1 MAKSLQDLSDSEL
14 IDVANQLVGAMTA
27 NPPVYG
33 TSAPKIAALDALRV
47 TFDTDVT
54 AQVAAAAASKAAT
67 ATKEGSR
74 RPLIDAMRS
83 HRDTAKASG
92 ATEAQMAATALPFG
106 GEKVPPTATVPVGS
120 VDTRDRLRH
129 TRRWVEASTPD
140 NKRRPRGAIGAE
152 IFVKIDGPPPTYEKQ
167 CTFLTLNSPPARGGV
182 AVFRR
187 RGGGS
192 TPYVAEYDGADAGK
206 MAHYMLR
213 WRHARWLHRPP
224 GAKPSAPRS
233 RDSYRCSL

>member
-1 MAKSLQDLSDSEL
+1 MAKSLQELSDSEL
-14 IDVANQLVGAMTA
+14 IDVANQLVAAMSA
-27 NPPVYG
+27 NPPAYG

-74 RPLIDAMRS
+74 APLVNAMRG

-106 GEKVPPTATVPVGS
+106 GEKVPPTATVPAGS
-120 VDTRDRLRH
+120 VDTSQRLRH
-129 TRRWVEASTPD
+129 TISWTDAAAPD
-140 NKRRPRGAIGAE
+140 NKRRPRGAMGAE
-152 IFVKIDGPPPTYEKQ
+152 IYVKLDGPPPTDQTQ
-167 CTFLTLNSPPARGGV
+167 CTFLTVDSA
-182 AVFRR
+182 
-187 RGGGS
+187 

-213 WRHARWLHRPP
+213 WRMRDGSTNAW
-224 GAKPSAPRS
+224 AETISATITG
-233 RDSYRCSL
+233 